1 MLYVEWCSLVG
12 RHALQCRCWTN
23 DYAGMLTDGTTVTE
37 AQTVSVELHDIQ
49 SGQTEKYY
57 CDG

>member
-1 MLYVEWCSLVG
+1 MLCNVDVGRMIMLACSLM
-12 RHALQCRCWTN
+12 ALH
-23 DYAGMLTDGTTVTE
+23 VTE